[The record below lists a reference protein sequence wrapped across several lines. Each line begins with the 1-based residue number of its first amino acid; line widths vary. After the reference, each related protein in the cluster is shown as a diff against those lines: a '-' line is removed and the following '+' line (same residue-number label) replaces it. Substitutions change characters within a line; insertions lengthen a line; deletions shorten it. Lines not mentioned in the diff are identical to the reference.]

1 VAIIDHGRV
10 LRSGTI
16 GDIERSLRASA
27 LLRIELVGDEA
38 ARDAAVAWLG
48 NDPGVADV
56 LPVEAADEDVVRVDV
71 SYDGPAGA
79 QADLLRRMV
88 EAGHRVSGFSQA
100 TTDLEEI
107 VLKVTGQDTEET
119 AA

>member
-1 VAIIDHGRV
+1 
-10 LRSGTI
+10 
-16 GDIERSLRASA
+16 
-27 LLRIELVGDEA
+27 
-38 ARDAAVAWLG
+38 
-48 NDPGVADV
+48 VADV
-56 LPVEAADEDVVRVDV
+56 LAVDTGRENVVRLDV
-71 SYDGPAGA
+71 SFDGPAGA

-107 VLKVTGQDTEET
+107 FLKVTGQHAEET